1 VQAVVAAATCTVKS
15 YFLLAPTASVTTT
28 ETTTS
33 LDAVA
38 GAVRVTCEV
47 VPVSDC
53 PEKRATRRRPHE
65 GHGARLRVIASTE
78 KETVAE
84 GSTTKADCAAST
96 MAGAM
101 IATGAPTG
109 RYRVP

>member
-1 VQAVVAAATCTVKS
+1 MQAVVTAAVCAEKS
-15 YFLLAPTASVTTT
+15 YCLLAPTASVTTT

-53 PEKRATRRRPHE
+53 PESVPPE
-65 GHGARLRVIASTE
+65 GHGAGLRVHRLYRE
-78 KETVAE
+78 QNR
-84 GSTTKADCAAST
+84 
-96 MAGAM
+96 AGR
-101 IATGAPTG
+101 INDRG
-109 RYRVP
+109 